1 MKAVSEK
8 SRNNAGRS
16 ISFKTIDRT
25 RLYEAIAQPRYS
37 FTGNGQRVMPR
48 QVASGTYRGQ
58 QKVGT
63 ENLQINSSE
72 GNILVRDSGTNRLI
86 MGIQQNG
93 F

>member
-58 QKVGT
+58 QQVG
-63 ENLQINSSE
+63 NPNFQINSSD
-72 GNILVRDSGTNRLI
+72 GNMIVRDSSTNRLVI
-86 MGIQQNG
+86 GQQQNG